1 MKNQTE
7 NQLSPGS
14 MTPHQI
20 WLKELVED
28 TEQLREELGAFLK
41 MRNKP
46 EMIEFRDEL
55 TGIIQQLMTLL
66 SQEREEING
75 EK

>member
-1 MKNQTE
+1 
-7 NQLSPGS
+7 

-20 WLKELVED
+20 WLKELAED
-28 TEQLREELGAFLK
+28 TEQLREEFGIFLK
-41 MRNKP
+41 MRNNP
-46 EMIEFRDEL
+46 EMTELRDEL

-75 EK
+75 EE

>member
-1 MKNQTE
+1 MSKQTE

-28 TEQLREELGAFLK
+28 TEQLREELGTFLK
-41 MRNKP
+41 MRNNP
-46 EMIEFRDEL
+46 EMIEFKDEL

-75 EK
+75 EE